1 MDTESIVEIVVEA
14 LKEITSP
21 RFYKTERG
29 FQGRFACALYK
40 VLDERRIFPD
50 DAIIEEEYQKR
61 LKDHGTAQRPDLI
74 IHVPFEAG
82 RSQNRWEDNFV
93 VFAFKK
99 NADQKVAEEDFGK
112 IDIMFKKLKYPIG
125 FFINI
130 DRYPDIF
137 LDSYDGDF
145 KDRIHEFCIK
155 LDNGLHI
162 LHAFFKEGKLL
173 VEEVA

>member
-1 MDTESIVEIVVEA
+1 VLVFSIKIERSRRGMYECKTLPRIV
-14 LKEITSP
+14 S
-21 RFYKTERG
+21 RG
-29 FQGRFACALYK
+29 GRISFGWDGKKLH
-40 VLDERRIFPD
+40 LN
-50 DAIIEEEYQKR
+50 
-61 LKDHGTAQRPDLI
+61 QRPHLL
-74 IHVPFEAG
+74 
-82 RSQNRWEDNFV
+82 
-93 VFAFKK
+93 FAFKK